1 MLKKLYFCYII
12 YYNLNKILYSIMD
25 KNGNKVLLGLDVSTQ
40 TIGFCLLIDDGSEYG
55 KVAELTHISP
65 KVSSKIKGIEQLFLK
80 KKIFEEFILKYK
92 DFGIDE
98 VVIEEPLL
106 RSNNVNTVS
115 TLLRF
120 NGMVSDCVYNILG
133 IVPEYISSYNAREYA
148 FPQLMSIRKYGKD
161 EKQYPYNK
169 IMKEIR
175 DCKLVLFGGYPWTVD
190 KKEVIQGK
198 VSEIFPDIE
207 WLYDKK
213 GELKKENFDACD
225 AYVAVLGSLN
235 QKRHGELKFEVE
247 ELGAKNTPGVA
258 IEVDYNVKYWDKVEK
273 RTTFIE
279 HE

>member
-1 MLKKLYFCYII
+1 
-12 YYNLNKILYSIMD
+12 MD

-40 TIGFCLLIDDGSEYG
+40 TIGFCVLIDDGSEYG
-55 KVAELTHISP
+55 KIAELTHINP
-65 KVSSKIKGIEQLFLK
+65 RVSNKIKGIEQLFLK

-161 EKQYPYNK
+161 EKQYPYSK
-169 IMKEIR
+169 IYKEIK
-175 DCKLVLFGGYPWTVD
+175 DCKLVLFGSYPWTID
-190 KKEVIQGK
+190 KKTVLQDK
-198 VSEIFPDIE
+198 VADIFPDIE
-207 WLYDKK
+207 WLYNKK

-225 AYVAVLGSLN
+225 SYVAFLGFLN
-235 QKRHGELKFEVE
+235 KKRYGELSFSSEINGEANDGKGTREIDYVVRYWNKE
-247 ELGAKNTPGVA
+247 EQRKTYIN
-258 IEVDYNVKYWDKVEK
+258 E
-273 RTTFIE
+273 
-279 HE
+279 